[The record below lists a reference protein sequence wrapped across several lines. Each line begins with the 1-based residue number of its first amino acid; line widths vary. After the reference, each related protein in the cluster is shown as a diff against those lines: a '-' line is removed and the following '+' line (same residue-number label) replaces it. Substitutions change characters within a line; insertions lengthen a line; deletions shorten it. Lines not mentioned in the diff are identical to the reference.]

1 MAYRSCP
8 ECNQQLVGNE
18 SSCPTCG
25 YPLNGQRTNPINSS
39 VNQIIPDEGDN
50 NAENILRTWLNWL
63 RALIIIFS
71 IILGIGSL
79 VGLSING
86 GDAGIVLGLIACIVI
101 ILLGIAVAQ
110 LEWALGMIFIN
121 ISTNVRKI
129 KQILQTR

>member
-25 YPLNGQRTNPINSS
+25 YPLNGQRPNPINQFSM
-39 VNQIIPDEGDN
+39 DEGDN
-50 NAENILRTWLNWL
+50 NAEDILRSWLKWIKI
-63 RALIIIFS
+63 LIICFAVIMGIGS
-71 IILGIGSL
+71 AAGIANVSDAGIILGI
-79 VGLSING
+79 
-86 GDAGIVLGLIACIVI
+86 IAFFVI
-101 ILLGIAVAQ
+101 LLLGIGIAQ
-110 LEWALGMIFIN
+110 LIWSAGMIFIN